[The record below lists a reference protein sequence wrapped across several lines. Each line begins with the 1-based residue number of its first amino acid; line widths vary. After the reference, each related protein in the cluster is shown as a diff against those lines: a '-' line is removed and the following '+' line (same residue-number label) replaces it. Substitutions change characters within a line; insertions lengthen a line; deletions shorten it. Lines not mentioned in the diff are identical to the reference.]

1 MAKTFCYNKVM
12 FSRRIAIDL
21 GTANSLVYV
30 SGKGVVINESTVVA
44 VSVGSNEV
52 IAVGNEA
59 KEMIGRTPEGIVP
72 FRPLKDGVIADYT
85 VTEAMLKYFLN
96 KASGRV
102 RFLGPTVLIAVP
114 AGVSSVESRAVI
126 ESAIGAG
133 AKSAYL
139 MPEPLAAS
147 IGAGLP
153 ISAASGNMIVNS
165 GGGTTEVAIVS
176 LGGLVVH
183 GSARVAGNKIDE
195 AISSYIRRKYG
206 LIIGDKT
213 AEQLKIKVGSALPLE
228 KEIKAEVKGRDFV
241 EGLPKTVIV
250 NSAEITAA
258 IEPTLKQIVQAVKE
272 VLGRTPPELS
282 SDVLDKGI
290 VMSGGTSLL
299 KHFDKYITK
308 LTGIPAHVADDPLLC
323 VIRGL
328 GTAVENLD
336 VFEKALIVR

>member
-1 MAKTFCYNKVM
+1 M
-12 FSRRIAIDL
+12 FSKKIAVDL
-21 GTANSLVYV
+21 GTANSIVYV
-30 SGKGVVINESTVVA
+30 SGKGIIINEPTVVA
-44 VSVGSNEV
+44 VSVSTNEV
-52 IAVGNEA
+52 IAVGNAA
-59 KEMIGRTPEGIVP
+59 KEMIGRTPEGISP

-96 KASGRV
+96 KALGRI

-126 ESAIGAG
+126 ESALGAG
-133 AKSAYL
+133 AKTAYL

-165 GGGTTEVAIVS
+165 GGGTTEIAIVS

-183 GSARVAGNKIDE
+183 GSVRVAGNKIDE
-195 AISSYIRRKYG
+195 AIASYVRRKYG

-213 AEQLKIKVGSALPLE
+213 AEQLKIKVASALPFE

-241 EGLPKTVIV
+241 AGLPKTLII
-250 NSAEITAA
+250 SSTEITEA
-258 IEPTLKQIVQAVKE
+258 IEPTLKQIAQAVKE

-282 SDVLDKGI
+282 ADVLDKGI
-290 VMSGGTSLL
+290 VMSGGTALL
-299 KHFDKYITK
+299 RNFDKYLTK
-308 LTGIPAHVADDPLLC
+308 VTGIPSHVADDPLFC
-323 VIRGL
+323 VIKGL
-328 GTAVENLD
+328 GTAVENLE
-336 VFEKALIVR
+336 VFEKALIVK

>member
-1 MAKTFCYNKVM
+1 M
-12 FSRRIAIDL
+12 FSKKIAVDL
-21 GTANSLVYV
+21 GTANSIVYV
-30 SGKGVVINESTVVA
+30 SGKGIIINEPTVVA
-44 VSVGSNEV
+44 VSVSTNEV
-52 IAVGNEA
+52 IAVGNAA
-59 KEMIGRTPEGIVP
+59 KEMIGRTPEGISP

-96 KASGRV
+96 KALGRI

-126 ESAIGAG
+126 ESALGAG
-133 AKSAYL
+133 AKTAYL

-165 GGGTTEVAIVS
+165 GGGTTEIAIVS

-183 GSARVAGNKIDE
+183 GSVRVAGNKIDE
-195 AISSYIRRKYG
+195 AIASYVRRKYG

-213 AEQLKIKVGSALPLE
+213 AEQLKIKIASALPSE

-241 EGLPKTVIV
+241 AGLPKTLII
-250 NSAEITAA
+250 SSTEITEA
-258 IEPTLKQIVQAVKE
+258 IEPTLKQIAQAVKE

-282 SDVLDKGI
+282 ADVLDKGI
-290 VMSGGTSLL
+290 VISGGTALL
-299 KHFDKYITK
+299 RNFDKYLTK
-308 LTGIPAHVADDPLLC
+308 ATGIPSHVADDPLFC
-323 VIRGL
+323 VIKGL
-328 GTAVENLD
+328 GTAVENLE
-336 VFEKALIVR
+336 VFEKALIVK

>member
-1 MAKTFCYNKVM
+1 M
-12 FSRRIAIDL
+12 FSKKIAVDL

-30 SGKGVVINESTVVA
+30 SGKGVIINEPTVVA

-52 IAVGNEA
+52 IAVGNAA
-59 KEMIGRTPEGIVP
+59 KEMIGRTPEGISP

-96 KASGRV
+96 KSLGRI

-126 ESAIGAG
+126 ESAVGAG
-133 AKSAYL
+133 AKTAYL

-165 GGGTTEVAIVS
+165 GGGTTEIAIVS

-183 GSARVAGNKIDE
+183 GSVRVAGNKIDE
-195 AISSYIRRKYG
+195 AIASYIRRKYG

-213 AEQLKIKVGSALPLE
+213 AEQLKIKIGSALPSD
-228 KEIKAEVKGRDFV
+228 KEVKAEVKGRDFV
-241 EGLPKTVIV
+241 EGLPKTLVV
-250 NSAEITAA
+250 TSTEITNA
-258 IEPTLKQIVQAVKE
+258 IEPVLKQIVQAIKE
-272 VLGRTPPELS
+272 VLGKTPPELS
-282 SDVLDKGI
+282 ADVLDKGI
-290 VMSGGTSLL
+290 VMSGGTALL
-299 KHFDKYITK
+299 NHFDKYITK
-308 LTGIPAHVADDPLLC
+308 LTGIPAHVADDPLFC
-323 VIRGL
+323 VIKGL
-328 GTAVENLD
+328 GTAVENLE
-336 VFEKALIVR
+336 VFEKALIVK